1 MWKTTMYEI
10 HKEEQYGTK
19 DETDKAPTSRQQTAR

>member
-1 MWKTTMYEI
+1 MWKTTMY
-10 HKEEQYGTK
+10 KEEQYGTK